1 MWRSFRG
8 VEPSNVAPPRSNQ
21 HQVSLLSV
29 VGGDPSLPE
38 ERRVTALV
46 PSTAPLVA
54 IFWFE
59 KVLIVLDFLQIMGLL
74 WITSQ
79 PWPWPPYPF
88 VLGTRFTVYA
98 NLDFFS
104 AAETGA
110 LVGAS
115 GNISIPKW
123 GMKMGGYVSYS
134 LAFLFSQAAA
144 VLMYLTACWCV
155 FPAWARRWNRFK
167 PPALAALLF
176 LLYILY
182 LPVGIAVFRLYYC
195 EESSGPSGGVAPLSS
210 FPAGVSYLSADPS
223 LQCWTGSHLACV
235 IAAIVFHGPIF
246 LGLPLVMR
254 SFVRDAVVYD
264 DPRDHEKRLQAWE
277 LGSLLGVDR
286 RHWLTGNI
294 WLCGSFTLHAA
305 HLHVHCTVLKA
316 LLLILSVFVRHN
328 FKSQA
333 AAMWWSVLLFCLYY
347 GFYCLRCYRVDSSNA
362 IHKTAVML
370 MLTNFSLA
378 AVNSSG
384 LRNAVTVASNQ
395 ALLLLV
401 VNAAG
406 VLIVLFI
413 LALVSLNSLSQSH
426 TQHPV
431 MRTLL
436 RLSSSALL
444 QPLALRWAADL
455 RLTLG
460 LLDGLAGIPAEV
472 TDPRVLDGC
481 ILTLRRDWLLARS
494 YASIF
499 QLLLHDAIEDA
510 LVLRAVREPL
520 LFRENAS
527 WDRAYE
533 QATAHYAYSRRRSHL
548 VLMSPRKRRIFNK
561 LLALR
566 LFQQR
571 FHYES
576 SGVGDPAASIENLED
591 EFLGDSDETQGM
603 SSKVLHELEKEFP
616 DPDEAVAELDQ
627 YSVGTKGFDR
637 DRGLKAD

>member
-1 MWRSFRG
+1 MWRSYRG
-8 VEPSNVAPPRSNQ
+8 AEPSGVAPPRSNQ

-29 VGGDPSLPE
+29 VGGDSALPE

-46 PSTAPLVA
+46 ASTAPMVA
-54 IFWFE
+54 IFWLE

-88 VLGTRFTVYA
+88 VVGTRFTVYA

-134 LAFLFSQAAA
+134 LAFLFSQFGV
-144 VLMYLTACWCV
+144 VLLYLAFCWGV

-195 EESSGPSGGVAPLSS
+195 EESSGPSGSLSS

-235 IAAIVFHGPIF
+235 ILSIFFHGPVL

-254 SFVRDAVVYD
+254 SFVRDAVVYH

-316 LLLILSVFVRHN
+316 LLLLLSVFVRHN
-328 FKSQA
+328 YKSQA

-362 IHKTAVML
+362 IHKTTVML
-370 MLTNFSLA
+370 MLANFSLA

-406 VLIVLFI
+406 VLFVLCI
-413 LALVSLNSLSQSH
+413 LALVSLNSLSPSH

-436 RLSSSALL
+436 RLSNSTLL

-460 LLDGLAGIPAEV
+460 LLDGLAAVPAEV

-520 LFRENAS
+520 LFRENES
-527 WDRAYE
+527 WDRAYQ
-533 QATAHYAYSRRRSHL
+533 QATAHSTYSRRRSHL
-548 VLMSPRKRRIFNK
+548 LLMSPRKRRIVNK

-576 SGVGDPAASIENLED
+576 SGVADPASIEDLED
-591 EFLGDSDETQGM
+591 EFLGDDSQGAM
-603 SSKVLHELEKEFP
+603 ASKVLHELEKEFG
-616 DPDEAVAELDQ
+616 DANEAEAG
-627 YSVGTKGFDR
+627 SWG
-637 DRGLKAD
+637 RGDVSKKD